1 MGLESTR
8 DDTMYARSQNSRSEN
23 MRGLGEEQSASVG
36 AWFLL
41 ALIERFAQ
49 LGLLVSLLFTLVPLL
64 ALLVQLAFFF
74 LHVFE
79 LFTMWS
85 TCEAPTIPAYLVF
98 GVHG

>member
-1 MGLESTR
+1 
-8 DDTMYARSQNSRSEN
+8 

-49 LGLLVSLLFTLVPLL
+49 LGLLVSLLVTKSPQ
-64 ALLVQLAFFF
+64 ALLVQMAFFF

>member
-1 MGLESTR
+1 
-8 DDTMYARSQNSRSEN
+8 
-23 MRGLGEEQSASVG
+23 MRGLGEEQSSSVG
-36 AWFLL
+36 ASFLLAML

-49 LGLLVSLLFTLVPLL
+49 LGLLVSLLVTKSPQ
-64 ALLVQLAFFF
+64 ALLVQMAFFF